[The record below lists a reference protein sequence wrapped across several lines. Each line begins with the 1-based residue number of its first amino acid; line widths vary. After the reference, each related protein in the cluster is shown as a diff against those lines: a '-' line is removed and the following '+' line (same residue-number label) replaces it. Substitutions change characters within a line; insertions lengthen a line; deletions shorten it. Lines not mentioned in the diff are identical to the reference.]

1 MLLPLVE
8 FPRRDSQI
16 SDLTELHSCNLQL
29 QLIRPQTPLG
39 PPKDAPLPTVPVPL
53 LTLLFF
59 DFAFAAVSI
68 FTAVIIGRFVIIIGL
83 HA

>member
-16 SDLTELHSCNLQL
+16 SDLTELHSCNL

>member
-8 FPRRDSQI
+8 LPRRGSQI

-29 QLIRPQTPLG
+29 IRPQTPLA